1 MRRARPLLGTIVEIE
16 VDGVAQAD
24 AERAIAR
31 AFEAVSLVQRLMSFH
46 DAGSDIGRINREAFR
61 RPVAV
66 HPWTAR
72 VLYHAAAFHAASNGL
87 FDCAVGF
94 ELMRRGL
101 LPSNDLDHI
110 CDGDFSAVRLL
121 EDRSVRLTA
130 PVAIDLGG
138 IAKGYAV
145 DRAIASL
152 RAAGV
157 RRATVNAGGD
167 LRVMGEIDQPI
178 HVHVPGQGLLQA
190 GFLRNGAIATS
201 SSTATVGRRGALDS
215 PGSTTDRRAY
225 SVVAASCI
233 VADALT
239 KILVQSGEP
248 QHPCFARFGATAF
261 ISGGVLQAV
270 AA

>member
-16 VDGVAQAD
+16 VDGVAQA
-24 AERAIAR
+24 AGEQAIAG

-46 DAGSDIGRINREAFR
+46 DANSDIGRINREAFR
-61 RPVAV
+61 MPVTI

-72 VLYHAAAFHAASNGL
+72 VLRHAQTFHAASNGL

-94 ELMRRGL
+94 ELMRHDL
-101 LPSNDLDHI
+101 LPSDDLDHVAA
-110 CDGDFSAVRLL
+110 GDFNAVRLSA
-121 EDRSVRLTA
+121 DRSVRLTA

-152 RAAGV
+152 RAAGI
-157 RRATVNAGGD
+157 RTATVNAGGD

-178 HVHVPGQGLLQA
+178 HVHVPNGGLVPA
-190 GFLRNGAIATS
+190 GHLRNGAIATS
-201 SSTATVGRRGALDS
+201 SAVATVDRIGACRPPS
-215 PGSTTDRRAY
+215 SGTDGRAY
-225 SVVAASCI
+225 SVVAPSCI
-233 VADALT
+233 AADALT
-239 KILVQSGEP
+239 KILVQTGEP

-261 ISGGVLQAV
+261 ITGGNLPSM

>member
-16 VDGVAQAD
+16 VDGIAQAD

-31 AFEAVSLVQRLMSFH
+31 AFEAVLLVQRLMSFH
-46 DAGSDIGRINREAFR
+46 DAGSDIGRINRTAFR
-61 RPVAV
+61 KPVTV

-72 VLYHAAAFHAASNGL
+72 VLRHAAAFHAASNGL

-94 ELMRRGL
+94 ELMRREL
-101 LPSNDLDHI
+101 LPSNDLDHV
-110 CDGDFSAVRLL
+110 CKGDFSAVRLS
-121 EDRSVRLTA
+121 EDRSVRLA
-130 PVAIDLGG
+130 AAVAIDLGG

-145 DRAIASL
+145 DRAVASL

-157 RRATVNAGGD
+157 RCATVNAGGD

-178 HVHVPGQGLLQA
+178 HVHVPGRGLLQA
-190 GFLRNGAIATS
+190 GLLRNGAIATS
-201 SSTATVGRRGALDS
+201 SSFATVGRNGALES
-215 PGSTTDRRAY
+215 PDSTTDRRAY
-225 SVVAASCI
+225 SVVAPSCI

-248 QHPCFARFGATAF
+248 QHPCFGRFGATAF
-261 ISGGVLQAV
+261 ISGGDLQSM

>member
-16 VDGVAQAD
+16 ADGIAQAD
-24 AERAIAR
+24 AERAMAR

-46 DAGSDIGRINREAFR
+46 DADSDVGRINREAFR

-72 VLYHAAAFHAASNGL
+72 VLRHAAAFHAASDGL

-94 ELMRRGL
+94 ELMRCAL

-110 CDGDFSAVRLL
+110 CQGDFSAVRLSK
-121 EDRSVRLTA
+121 DRSVRLTA

-167 LRVMGEIDQPI
+167 LRVMGEIDRPVQ
-178 HVHVPGQGLLQA
+178 VHVPGRGLLQA

-201 SSTATVGRRGALDS
+201 SSIATVGRSGALDS
-215 PGSTTDRRAY
+215 PGSTEDRRAY
-225 SVVAASCI
+225 SVVAPSCV

-239 KILVQSGEP
+239 KLLVQSCDP

-261 ISGGVLQAV
+261 ISGGDLQSM